1 MLVGPHD
8 GRVDEQVFHVGI
20 CAQYVGHAL
29 PDAAVAPAGE
39 ANVCA
44 MPVAQFA
51 RQVSPRTASAQ
62 YPENRLDEK
71 TVVFRR
77 AARIAGFARQKVF
90 NTRPLV
96 IPQHLSIHPDYAEK
110 SGYDHI
116 PTTVNSP
123 SLGH

>member
-8 GRVDEQVFHVGI
+8 GRVNEQLFHVGI
-20 CAQYVGHAL
+20 GAQYVGHAL

-39 ANVCA
+39 ANVRA

-51 RQVSPRTASAQ
+51 RQVSPRTAGAQ

-77 AARIAGFARQKVF
+77 AARIAGLARQEVF
-90 NTRPLV
+90 NARPLV
-96 IPQHLSIHPDYAEK
+96 ISQHLSIHPNSAEK

-116 PTTVNSP
+116 SPAVNSP
-123 SLGH
+123 SLCH